1 MVAVGLL
8 AARRKGRAV
17 GLVPA
22 SFVATMA
29 VAGLAG
35 VMGAGLPFVETGI
48 ALSVVVLAAVAVVGT
63 AI

>member
-1 MVAVGLL
+1 M
-8 AARRKGRAV
+8 